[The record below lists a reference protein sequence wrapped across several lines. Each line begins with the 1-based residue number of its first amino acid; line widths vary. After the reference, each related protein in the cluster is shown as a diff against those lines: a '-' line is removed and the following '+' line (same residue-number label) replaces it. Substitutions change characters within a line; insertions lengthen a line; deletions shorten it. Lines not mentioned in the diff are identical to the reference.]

1 MTAPGSPGRFSKKE
15 TLMRITSP
23 LPPKAYLF
31 HMKEQMG
38 SFMDFAGDRFTGRF
52 LGRLFYVTHH
62 SGYEW
67 NRRITNEKNGAIGYV
82 RSHEDGCEVCFI
94 RLKGAFC
101 LGQFLFL
108 LLMTAV
114 MVAVAALEIGVWNP
128 IYLWAFPIM
137 LVVSAMSTLIES
149 LTERSQEGMHILN
162 ALLLDPSDP
171 FSYSNNQNRI

>member
-1 MTAPGSPGRFSKKE
+1 MK
-15 TLMRITSP
+15 ITSP

-38 SFMDFAGDRFTGRF
+38 SFMDFASDRFTGRF
-52 LGRLFYVTHH
+52 LGRFFYVTHH

-94 RLKGAFC
+94 RLKGMFC
-101 LGQFLFL
+101 FGQFLFIL
-108 LLMTAV
+108 LITVIAI
-114 MVAVAALEIGVWNP
+114 AALTLQLGFWDPSFLWFLPAALAIG
-128 IYLWAFPIM
+128 
-137 LVVSAMSTLIES
+137 AMYTLFES
-149 LTERSQEGMHILN
+149 LTERSQEGRHILN

-171 FSYSNNQNRI
+171 FSYSNNRNRI